1 GFVNP
6 EEFISIA
13 EKNGLIHQIGEF
25 AIQQACR
32 QAAQW
37 QSLTPLFVSVN
48 FSSVQFRYCERLLTF
63 IKHSLEESGLPSDKF
78 DIEVTESLL
87 FNHDSELLD
96 MLNNLRALGTKLTI
110 DDFGTGYSALSYL
123 QKFPFDR
130 LKIDRSFM
138 QNMFENDSDRELVNV
153 IIAMAKAL
161 DLKIVAEG
169 IEEQRHVDYLKNLNC
184 EFGQGFHYSRPLP
197 AKDFEALLAKPT
209 WL

>member
-1 GFVNP
+1 
-6 EEFISIA
+6 
-13 EKNGLIHQIGEF
+13 
-25 AIQQACR
+25 
-32 QAAQW
+32 
-37 QSLTPLFVSVN
+37 
-48 FSSVQFRYCERLLTF
+48 RLLTF